1 MYSCSCDKLRAD
13 FVCSLSTHVMT
24 NVERFI
30 ELRPECI
37 HTGAV
42 RLLVNDGIHSFSPE
56 YDLSAESIVIN
67 NTKMYLGIKSCVL
80 PLGFYVVSLGI
91 FFTRDICFCIIKFM
105 LVVYVYKRSSHLNQ
119 NIIVTTFVHNRS

>member
-1 MYSCSCDKLRAD
+1 
-13 FVCSLSTHVMT
+13 MT

-67 NTKMYLGIKSCVL
+67 NTKMYLGIKSSVV

-105 LVVYVYKRSSHLNQ
+105 LVMYVYKRSSHLNQ
-119 NIIVTTFVHNRS
+119 NIIVTIFAHNRS